1 MKRRQMMSEVN
12 ATHTKNT
19 EKACWAEERR
29 LLPTSQAEEEE
40 EEYIIRCFIREVV
53 TKMFIVH
60 FTFSHLIA
68 LFV

>member
-1 MKRRQMMSEVN
+1 MSEVN

-29 LLPTSQAEEEE
+29 LLPTSQKKKKCTLSDVSLE
-40 EEYIIRCFIREVV
+40 RLV
-53 TKMFIVH
+53 TKILIVH
-60 FTFSHLIA
+60 FTFSYLIA

>member
-1 MKRRQMMSEVN
+1 MSEVN

-40 EEYIIRCFIREVV
+40 VHIIRCFIREAGYQN
-53 TKMFIVH
+53 VH
-60 FTFSHLIA
+60 ITYFFPFNCSFCVI
-68 LFV
+68 LFLPF